1 MSGAVFLRLESVG
14 KRFGEHTVL
23 ASISLDVERG
33 EFLTLLGES
42 GSGKTTLLR
51 ILAGF
56 EEATAGRIL
65 LEDQRLDAMPPHRRP
80 IHTVFQSYALF
91 PHMSVFDNV
100 AYGLRVRGCAREEM
114 TSRVDAALE
123 KVRMERF
130 ATHFPRQISGGQKQR
145 VALARALVNRPQ
157 VLLLDEPLS
166 ALDANLRLE
175 MQRELKLLQREVGIT
190 FIFVTHD
197 QSEALAISDR
207 VVLLHH
213 GKIEQCGT
221 PRAIY
226 STPRTAY
233 AASFLGKSNLV
244 AAVVR
249 QGVADCGAF
258 SVPVKLPDGP
268 VTFSLRPECIAPAW
282 QAGEQLVQFA
292 AEVVAEQFH
301 GADSLLTLRCAGG
314 MELSARVAGPLSN
327 GGGFAFQ
334 AARSGPA
341 GAGIECAGHASP
353 HGWWPLRPS
362 PGSRSFSLRLTACS
376 SVTASGAW
384 TPASSCFT
392 TRRWPTTRI
401 SRPIRSTS
409 PSFSAPCASPSRSWC
424 SRC

>member
-1 MSGAVFLRLESVG
+1 MERSKGQPVSSFLRLEGVG

-23 ASISLDVERG
+23 ESISLDVEQG

-56 EEATAGRIL
+56 EEPTSGRVL
-65 LEDQRLDAMPPHRRP
+65 LEDQRLDAMPAHRRP

-100 AYGLRVRGCAREEM
+100 AYGLRVRGCPRGEM
-114 TSRVDAALE
+114 TSRVQEALA
-123 KVRMERF
+123 KVRMEPF
-130 ATHFPRQISGGQKQR
+130 ARHFPRQISGGQKQR
-145 VALARALVNRPQ
+145 VALARALVNRPRL
-157 VLLLDEPLS
+157 LLLDEPLS

-213 GKIEQCGT
+213 GKVEQCGS
-221 PRAIY
+221 PRTIY

-244 AAVVR
+244 TGTVR

-258 SVPVKLPDGP
+258 SVPVELADGP
-268 VTFSLRPECIAPAW
+268 VTFSLRPECIVPA
-282 QAGEQLVQFA
+282 AEATGEHLVPFV

-301 GADSLLTLRCAGG
+301 GADSLLTLRCAAG
-314 MELSARVAGPLSN
+314 MELSARVAALHN
-327 GGGFAFQ
+327 GGGFAFR
-334 AARSGPA
+334 A
-341 GAGIECAGHASP
+341 HDLV
-353 HGWWPLRPS
+353 PLEQE
-362 PGSRSFSLRLTACS
+362 
-376 SVTASGAW
+376 
-384 TPASSCFT
+384 
-392 TRRWPTTRI
+392 
-401 SRPIRSTS
+401 
-409 PSFSAPCASPSRSWC
+409 
-424 SRC
+424 

>member
-1 MSGAVFLRLESVG
+1 MSSFLRLENVS

-23 ASISLDVERG
+23 ESISLDVERG

-56 EEATAGRIL
+56 EEATGGRIL
-65 LEDQRLDAMPPHRRP
+65 LEDERLDALPPHRRP

-100 AYGLRVRGCAREEM
+100 AYGLRVRGCSRDEVTARVGE
-114 TSRVDAALE
+114 ALD
-123 KVRMERF
+123 KVHMQQF
-130 ATHFPRQISGGQKQR
+130 AKHFPRQISGGQKQR
-145 VALARALVNRPQ
+145 VALARALVNRPRL
-157 VLLLDEPLS
+157 LLLDEPLS

-207 VVLLHH
+207 VVLLRH
-213 GKIEQCGT
+213 GKVEQCGT

-244 AAVVR
+244 RGTVR
-249 QGVADCGAF
+249 HGVANCGAF
-258 SVPVKLPDGP
+258 SVPVEVGDGTI
-268 VTFSLRPECIAPAW
+268 TFSLRPECIAPMEETA
-282 QAGEQLVQFA
+282 QPGAQLVQFA

-301 GADSLLTLRCAGG
+301 GADSLLTLRCAAG
-314 MELSARVAGPLSN
+314 MELSARVAGP
-327 GGGFAFQ
+327 GGS
-334 AARSGPA
+334 SGRFTFRA
-341 GAGIECAGHASP
+341 QDLI
-353 HGWWPLRPS
+353 PLEQ
-362 PGSRSFSLRLTACS
+362 G
-376 SVTASGAW
+376 
-384 TPASSCFT
+384 
-392 TRRWPTTRI
+392 
-401 SRPIRSTS
+401 
-409 PSFSAPCASPSRSWC
+409 
-424 SRC
+424 

>member
-1 MSGAVFLRLESVG
+1 MSGAPFLRLESVG

-23 ASISLDVERG
+23 ASISLDVEQG

-56 EEATAGRIL
+56 EEATSGRIL
-65 LEDQRLDAMPPHRRP
+65 LDGERLDAMPPHRRP

-100 AYGLRVRGCAREEM
+100 AYGLRVRGCSRAEM
-114 TSRVDAALE
+114 TPRVNEALE
-123 KVRMERF
+123 KVRMEPF
-130 ATHFPRQISGGQKQR
+130 ARHFPQQISGGQKQR
-145 VALARALVNRPQ
+145 VALARALVNRPRL
-157 VLLLDEPLS
+157 LLLDEPLS

-207 VVLLHH
+207 VVLLRH
-213 GKIEQCGT
+213 GKVEQCGS

-226 STPRTAY
+226 NTPRTAY

-244 AAVVR
+244 GGVVR

-258 SVPVKLPDGP
+258 SVPVTLPDGP
-268 VTFSLRPECIAPAW
+268 VTFSLRPECIAPAS
-282 QAGEQLVQFA
+282 QAGEHLVKFD

-301 GADSLLTLRCAGG
+301 GAASLLTLRCAGG
-314 MELSARVAGPLSN
+314 MELSARVAGPLTN
-327 GGGFAFQ
+327 GGGFAF
-334 AARSGPA
+334 PA
-341 GAGIECAGHASP
+341 P
-353 HGWWPLRPS
+353 DLVPLEQE
-362 PGSRSFSLRLTACS
+362 
-376 SVTASGAW
+376 
-384 TPASSCFT
+384 
-392 TRRWPTTRI
+392 
-401 SRPIRSTS
+401 
-409 PSFSAPCASPSRSWC
+409 
-424 SRC
+424 

>member
-1 MSGAVFLRLESVG
+1 MSSPAVARAPQSVSGDAVFLRLENVA

-23 ASISLDVERG
+23 SSISLDVERG

-65 LEDQRLDAMPPHRRP
+65 LENQRLDALPPHRRP

-100 AYGLRVRGCAREEM
+100 AYGLRVRGCARDEM
-114 TSRVDAALE
+114 TTRVGEALN
-123 KVRMERF
+123 KVRMDSF
-130 ATHFPRQISGGQKQR
+130 AKHFPRQISGGQKQR
-145 VALARALVNRPQ
+145 VALARALVNRPRL
-157 VLLLDEPLS
+157 LLLDEPLS

-207 VVLLHH
+207 VVLLRH
-213 GKIEQCGT
+213 GKVEQCGA

-244 AAVVR
+244 TGVVR
-249 QGVADCGAF
+249 QGMADCGAF
-258 SVPVKLPDGP
+258 SVPIKLADGP
-268 VTFSLRPECIAPAW
+268 VTFSLRPECIAPTTGPTSP
-282 QAGEQLVQFA
+282 AGQLIRFDAV
-292 AEVVAEQFH
+292 VVAEQFH
-301 GADSLLTLRCAGG
+301 GADSLLTLRCAEGL
-314 MELSARVAGPLSN
+314 ELSARVAGPPGN
-327 GGGFAFQ
+327 AGRFAF
-334 AARSGPA
+334 AAQDLV
-341 GAGIECAGHASP
+341 
-353 HGWWPLRPS
+353 PLE
-362 PGSRSFSLRLTACS
+362 LE
-376 SVTASGAW
+376 
-384 TPASSCFT
+384 
-392 TRRWPTTRI
+392 
-401 SRPIRSTS
+401 
-409 PSFSAPCASPSRSWC
+409 
-424 SRC
+424 